1 MPEEKHNKKGQ
12 SNVQELSNEIENL
25 TNQIQELVEQLKRER
40 ADAINLRRRFDEE
53 KKALSAYH
61 KTEIIKD
68 LLPIVDNFE
77 RSLKHVPKDLKDNP
91 YIEGINGIVKQFETV
106 FEKLGVR
113 KIVSLNQVFDPN
125 FHEAIAVD
133 DSLDGENEIVSE
145 ELQAGYMLD
154 SDVLRPALVKVK
166 RQTN

>member
-1 MPEEKHNKKGQ
+1 MSEEKNSKKNQ
-12 SNVQELSNEIENL
+12 PNVHEQKAEIENL
-25 TNQIQELVEQLKRER
+25 TSQVQELVEQLKRER

-53 KKALSAYH
+53 KKSLAIYH

-77 RSLKHVPKDLKDNP
+77 RSLKHVPNDLKDNP

-113 KIVSLNQVFDPN
+113 KIVSLNQAFDPN
-125 FHEAIAVD
+125 FHEAIALD
-133 DSLDGENEIVSE
+133 DNSDGENEIVSE
-145 ELQAGYMLD
+145 ELQAGYMLG

>member
-1 MPEEKHNKKGQ
+1 MSEEKNSKKNQ
-12 SNVQELSNEIENL
+12 PNVHEQKAEIENL
-25 TNQIQELVEQLKRER
+25 TSQVQELVEQLKRER

-53 KKALSAYH
+53 KKSLAIYH

-77 RSLKHVPKDLKDNP
+77 RSLKHVPNDLKDNP

-113 KIVSLNQVFDPN
+113 KIVSLNQTFDPN
-125 FHEAIAVD
+125 FHEAIALD
-133 DSLDGENEIVSE
+133 DNSDGENEIVSE
-145 ELQAGYMLD
+145 ELQAGYMLG